1 MNDDF
6 DDKNTDIPDDVKAIA
21 NKLNIDINLFR
32 DISPEEIQYLLD
44 LCPFLQIV
52 DTVLHYV
59 GDDQPP
65 EVQFIKARTGWTI
78 LDYGDAMS
86 SSPGKKILG
95 LIDEEEDVGDK
106 GGRGTIWHQ
115 AWATAMEMI
124 EIAKMRGWAGV
135 QVIDGHRL
143 MKRAAWVK
151 ASNEGLPVVGFEP
164 SENDLAARNLVDMP
178 PSEFQ
183 IFRHQVR
190 S

>member
-21 NKLNIDINLFR
+21 DKLNIDINLFR

-86 SSPGKKILG
+86 SSPGK
-95 LIDEEEDVGDK
+95 
-106 GGRGTIWHQ
+106 
-115 AWATAMEMI
+115 
-124 EIAKMRGWAGV
+124 
-135 QVIDGHRL
+135 
-143 MKRAAWVK
+143 
-151 ASNEGLPVVGFEP
+151 
-164 SENDLAARNLVDMP
+164 
-178 PSEFQ
+178 
-183 IFRHQVR
+183 
-190 S
+190 